1 MFLDSTLSIELIDN
15 DSTLFKKLL
24 YQSTLL
30 RSLAMNWT
38 DTHPDLLHLKKINVS

>member
-15 DSTLFKKLL
+15 DSTLFKELL

-30 RSLAMNWT
+30 RSLAMN
-38 DTHPDLLHLKKINVS
+38 

>member
-1 MFLDSTLSIELIDN
+1 MFLDSTLSIELINN

-30 RSLAMNWT
+30 RSLAMN
-38 DTHPDLLHLKKINVS
+38 

>member
-15 DSTLFKKLL
+15 DSMLFKKLL

-30 RSLAMNWT
+30 RSLAMN
-38 DTHPDLLHLKKINVS
+38 